1 MFFFATDIKKITKVI
16 LFIFIIIL
24 SFYIFSNF
32 IYSFHDDVKTVTD
45 SNNDIKIVIN
55 LYERILYLY
64 INGEID
70 KRFPVAIGK
79 SSTKTPVGEWAIVH
93 KSKEW
98 GGGFGSR
105 WLGLN
110 VPWGKYGIHGTNKP
124 WLIGNAVSHGCI
136 RMYNKHVETLYELVP
151 LKTRVKIIGRRLPIN
166 VNKELRPGQT
176 GLAIMQLQDNLKNFG
191 FDPGYM
197 DARFGPSTKR
207 AIKELEAQF
216 NLKIDGYADWDVIYL
231 LDLPGK

>member
-1 MFFFATDIKKITKVI
+1 MFFLTTDINKIARVLLFLFVI
-16 LFIFIIIL
+16 VL
-24 SFYIFSNF
+24 SLYLFSNF
-32 IYSFHDDVKTVTD
+32 IYGFRIDIETVTE
-45 SNNDIKIVIN
+45 NDRDLRIMIN

-64 INGEID
+64 IDGEAN
-70 KRFPVAIGK
+70 KKFPIAIGK

-93 KSKEW
+93 KSKDW

-151 LKTRVKIIGRRLPIN
+151 LKTRVKIIGRRLPIS
-166 VNKELRPGQT
+166 VNKELHPGQT
-176 GLAIMQLQDNLKNFG
+176 GLAVMQLQDNLKKFG

-197 DARFGPSTKR
+197 DARFGPSTEK

-216 NLKIDGYADWDVIYL
+216 DLKIDGDADWDVIYL
-231 LDLPGK
+231 LELPGK